1 MTDDDPSFS
10 ELLARAKT
18 GDHAAQERLFGL
30 VAGEAG
36 EAGDL
41 LAAIRRRMPRGDA
54 ARDFV
59 ESRDLVQSAL
69 REGWADFDAFRGSA
83 IGDLVAWL
91 RGILVHR
98 LGRVT
103 RRDRP
108 RVSADAPDDGRIESA
123 PGAGEPLTPDE
134 QLVRDETIRRV
145 RTAAARL
152 PDDLRMVVERR
163 LAGLDAP
170 AIAEELGLSPAAVRK
185 REERARDALRE
196 LLQP

>member
-1 MTDDDPSFS
+1 MADDNLSFS
-10 ELLARAKT
+10 EILARAKS
-18 GDHAAQERLFGL
+18 GDKPAQERLFGL

-41 LAAIRRRMPRGDA
+41 LAVIRRRMPRGDA

-69 REGWADFDAFRGSA
+69 REGWADFGAFSGSA
-83 IGDLVAWL
+83 LGDLVAWL

-108 RVSADAPDDGRIESA
+108 RVAADAPDDGQIESA
-123 PGAGEPLTPDE
+123 
-134 QLVRDETIRRV
+134 
-145 RTAAARL
+145 
-152 PDDLRMVVERR
+152 
-163 LAGLDAP
+163 
-170 AIAEELGLSPAAVRK
+170 LGVG
-185 REERARDALRE
+185 
-196 LLQP
+196 